1 MKTRF
6 RRQQGQ
12 LLILTAFF
20 VFLLFTLALAFFK
33 LMPVELN
40 SALRTRQAVSA
51 QVAANSGIK
60 EAVVWLE
67 GQPAQKILTQNI
79 LDLEFNDSIEADP
92 LVLSDQ
98 WSYRCRISPNP
109 DGVFL
114 FDIVSEALFYGRPV
128 RQARTTVSRANF
140 ARYALFIDR
149 WPSDL
154 LYSMTPEAVRGPFH
168 TNDFFRL
175 GVPDP
180 SYWNPGPE
188 PFVSGNEAIM
198 THARS
203 FTGGSLPFEGDGNA
217 YYSGASINSSPDYV
231 PFDEDGAIESR
242 YEAIVEGGQSN
253 MVVTDHIDLPY
264 SADQLRLAA
273 LDMGE
278 DQPPF
283 TPPPKVGFYLPG
295 TDDTV
300 SGGIFVVGDAR
311 IELGLTGEGNQVH
324 NLSQIVPE
332 EAYRVEDEVT
342 LQRPVYDRVWV
353 EPPPG
358 QTVTVRE
365 YETRVVDVIRQEV
378 TGYRQETRTR
388 TERVQTGVR
397 QETQMVGGITQIV
410 TVPVYETRTITET
423 VDVPIYEDVP
433 GQETRTV
440 WTGNYIEVDAQGR
453 YVNQLVGYEPY
464 NDIQV
469 RFITPDEYDANP
481 AAYPDAERV
490 FLPGGEKSAQI
501 VEVTAENG
509 YSGNGV
515 TANKGQTVVKDYE
528 GEVTVKDGN
537 LNGVTFVDGNVTSLK
552 GTTKGALG
560 EGPLGEEAFLGRY
573 IVANPDWGREMKI
586 TDDLLAYYDGEDSS
600 RREPGRPYTLR
611 IGELSPSSEHALGL
625 VANEIRMA
633 PSRNDP
639 LFMYSVLLA
648 GRGLQ
653 GPDGEP
659 VLDAQGRPRVEGGFG
674 TDDPLLSGGYGLNR
688 FQLYGG
694 LVQANAFSWNRLGT
708 GLTGELIYDPAVADG
723 LPRFPR
729 SQEIVIL
736 RYADQYVAAE

>member
-1 MKTRF
+1 MRQNTR
-6 RRQQGQ
+6 GQ
-12 LLILTAFF
+12 ILILTAFF

-33 LMPVELN
+33 LLPVELN

-60 EAVVWLE
+60 EAIVWLE
-67 GQPAQKILTQNI
+67 GQPPQKVLTQAI
-79 LDLEFNDSIEADP
+79 LDLEFNDSIETDP
-92 LVLSDQ
+92 LTLSAH
-98 WSYRCRISPNP
+98 WSYRCRITPNP

-114 FDIVSEALFYGRPV
+114 YDIVSEALFYGRPV
-128 RQARTTVSRANF
+128 RQARATVSRANF

-154 LYSMTPEAVRGPFH
+154 LYSMSPEAVRGPFH

-180 SYWNPGPE
+180 NFWNPGQE
-188 PFVSGNEAIM
+188 SFVSGGEAIM

-217 YYSGASINSSPDYV
+217 YYNGASINASPDYV
-231 PFDEDGAIESR
+231 PYDEDGAIEAR
-242 YEAIVEGGQSN
+242 YDAIVEGGQSN
-253 MVVTDHIDLPY
+253 MVVTNHIELPY

-273 LDMGE
+273 LDMGGE
-278 DQPPF
+278 LPPF
-283 TPPPKVGFYLPG
+283 TPPAEVGFYLPG

-300 SGGIFVVGDAR
+300 TGGIFVVGNAR
-311 IELGLTGEGNQVH
+311 IELALSSEGNQIH
-324 NLSQIVPE
+324 NITQIVPE
-332 EAYRVEDEVT
+332 EAYRVEEDVV
-342 LQRPVYDRVWV
+342 LQRPIYDQVWV

-365 YETRVVDVIRQEV
+365 YETRVVDVIRQEI

-388 TERVQTGVR
+388 TERIQTGVR

-410 TVPVYETRTITET
+410 TVPVFETRTITET

-440 WTGNYIEVDAQGR
+440 WTGNYIEIDAQGR

-464 NDIQV
+464 TDTQV
-469 RFITPDEYDANP
+469 HFITPEQYDADP
-481 AAYPDAERV
+481 GAYPDAQRV
-490 FLPGGEKSAQI
+490 FLPGGEESGQV
-501 VEVTAENG
+501 VEVTSEDG
-509 YSGNGV
+509 YAGNGV
-515 TANKGQTVVKDYE
+515 TAVKGQTVIKDYD
-528 GEVTVKDGN
+528 GAVTVKDGN
-537 LNGVTFVDGNVTSLK
+537 LNGVTFVDGDVTSLQ

-560 EGPLGEEAFLGRY
+560 VGPLGEEAFQGRY
-573 IVANPDWGREMKI
+573 IVANPDWGRELKI
-586 TDDLLAYYDGEDSS
+586 SDDLLAYYDGEDSS
-600 RREPGRPYTLR
+600 RREPGRAYTLR
-611 IGELSPSSEHALGL
+611 IGELSPTSEHALGL

-633 PSRNDP
+633 PASNDP
-639 LFMYSVLLA
+639 LIMYSVILA
-648 GRGLQ
+648 GRGLR

-659 VLDAQGRPRVEGGFG
+659 LRDGQGRPQVAGGFG
-674 TDDPLLSGGYGLNR
+674 TDDPLLTGGYGLNR
-688 FQLYGG
+688 FQLFGG
-694 LVQANAFSWNRLGT
+694 LVQANALSWNRLGT
-708 GLTGELIYDPAVADG
+708 GLTGNLIYDPAVADG

-736 RYADQYVAAE
+736 RYADQYVANE